1 MMKFGF
7 FIFSRLILVVCITI
21 SISGCTNFMTTASI
35 DEGEIEYELKVIE
48 NRNPL
53 LTNDMLPNTMTMSFK
68 ENNTCFSLSA
78 FGVFA
83 TDLISKQKTKTLTQ
97 TLKLMGKK
105 YAVFANQ
112 DSLQLYMKSEP
123 SLIIEH
129 TKKTKKIAG
138 YNCKHALCTFQNPD
152 FPSFDVYYTEDIK
165 IEEPNFYSQYAP
177 IKGVLMEFNVYRYNV
192 FMKLTAKQV
201 NKKDIE
207 ESIFEASQDYK
218 MVGKKEM
225 DSYFS
230 PSL

>member
-1 MMKFGF
+1 MELKVSFLRQIILIV
-7 FIFSRLILVVCITI
+7 IFAFSNV
-21 SISGCTNFMTTASI
+21 GCKNFVTTSSI
-35 DEGEIEYELKVIE
+35 DEGEIEYDLKVID

-53 LTNDMLPNTMTMSFK
+53 LANDMLPSTMTMSFK
-68 ENNTCFSLSA
+68 DNNTCFSLSA

-83 TDLISKQKTKTLTQ
+83 TDLVSNNKTKTLIQ

-112 DSLQLYMKSEP
+112 DSIRSYLKNEP
-123 SLIIEH
+123 SMLIEH
-129 TKKTKKIAG
+129 TNKTKIIAG
-138 YNCKHALCTFQNPD
+138 YNCKHAKCTFQNPD

-165 IEEPNFYSQYAP
+165 IEDPNFYSQYAP

-192 FMKLTAKQV
+192 FMKLSAKQV
-201 NKKDIE
+201 NKKDIDDDL
-207 ESIFEASQDYK
+207 FEAIKDFK

-230 PSL
+230 PTL